1 MSKEKVRL
9 EQKQRDREER
19 LWERINS
26 GKSKRVVYEDKKKK
40 TAQPNGK
47 CKQKTPEEEMAERQE
62 KVEKAT
68 IIYRQMLPGLVKK
81 LSRIKDPRQPNK
93 IEHKLTV
100 LMVYGI
106 LLFVYQTG
114 SRREANK
121 RMSRP
126 VFWENVKSMFPEL
139 GSMPH
144 ADTLARL
151 LEKIDVEEI
160 QHCLVELL
168 QDLMRRKKFRKHLI
182 NKRYLIA
189 VDGSQKFF
197 RNYQWQE
204 EALKRHVGG
213 EERIP
218 QFYVYVLES
227 VLILDNGIVLP
238 VLTETLENKD
248 WVEGQTKQDCESKA
262 FKRLAHKLYKIFGK
276 SKVILIADGL
286 YACGPVI
293 KKCRE
298 YHWEYMISLK
308 EDAIPDVWKEATG
321 LMWCEPANGLCV
333 NWGDRRQDFLWA
345 NDIEYEYGTNCRYT
359 EILHVVICYETWTE
373 NHSRSTGLVEEKK
386 TRYAWISSK
395 PLNSKNVFMRC
406 TKMARYRWKIE
417 NNFLI
422 EKHEGY
428 FFEHVYSYNWQAM
441 KGFHYL
447 MKIGHFMNAMAVNSE
462 ILLEYV
468 NEKGIRGFIGD
479 LWLDLSGAVLDKD
492 RIAVI
497 VAKKHIWK
505 LKTA

>member
-1 MSKEKVRL
+1 MSRKKARL
-9 EQKQRDREER
+9 EQKQKEREER
-19 LWERINS
+19 LWERIKS
-26 GKSKRVVYEDKKKK
+26 GKSVRVVYEDKKKK

-47 CKQKTPEEEMAERQE
+47 CKQKTPEEEMADRQE
-62 KVEKAT
+62 KAEKAT

-93 IEHKLTV
+93 IDHKLTV
-100 LMVYGI
+100 LMAYGI
-106 LLFVYQTG
+106 VLFVYQTG

-121 RMSRP
+121 KMSRP
-126 VFWENVKSMFPEL
+126 VFWENVKAMFPEL
-139 GSMPH
+139 ESMPH

-160 QHCLVELL
+160 QNCLIELL

-182 NKRYLIA
+182 NRRYLIA

-213 EERIP
+213 EECIP

-262 FKRLAHKLYKIFGK
+262 FKRLAEKLYKIFGR
-276 SKVILIADGL
+276 SRVILIADGL

-298 YHWEYMISLK
+298 YRWDYMIALK
-308 EDAIPDVWKEATG
+308 EDAMPDVWKEATG
-321 LMWCEPANGLCV
+321 LMWYEPANSLCV
-333 NWGDRRQDFLWA
+333 NWGDRQQNYLWA
-345 NDIEYEYGTNCRYT
+345 NDIEYEYGINSKYT

-373 NHSRSTGLVEEKK
+373 NHSRSTGLVEEKM

-395 PLNSKNVFMRC
+395 PLNNKNVFMRC

-468 NEKGIRGFIGD
+468 NEKGVRGFIGD
-479 LWLDLSGAVLDKD
+479 LWLDLSGAVLDKE
-492 RIAVI
+492 RIAAI
-497 VAKKHIWK
+497 VARKHIWK